1 MSEQKPRI
9 VQVDPQPVDPTTLT
23 TEHGYKPD
31 YPVYP
36 GEEGRV
42 LDPDQAHVMA
52 NASKKA
58 EESALS
64 YREDAEKAIER
75 ADSELDPQR
84 ASDSLSFA
92 DDNMRRSEHASQRA
106 DNLAVEAAK
115 KYVDNEAAAQQLS
128 DRVSVSKNR

>member
-36 GEEGRV
+36 GEESRV

-52 NASKKA
+52 AASKKA

-64 YREDAEKAIER
+64 HRKDAEEAIER
-75 ADSELDPQR
+75 ADSALDPQR

-92 DDNMRRSEHASQRA
+92 DDSMRRSEHASQRA

-128 DRVSVSKNR
+128 ERVTEAKNR

>member
-36 GEEGRV
+36 GEEDRV

-52 NASKKA
+52 NASKEREERALELRNNA
-58 EESALS
+58 ET
-64 YREDAEKAIER
+64 AIEA
-75 ADSELDPQR
+75 ADSEIDPHLASKNLDYAR
-84 ASDSLSFA
+84 ERMTVSEKVSEDA
-92 DDNMRRSEHASQRA
+92 DR
-106 DNLAVEAAK
+106 LAVEAAK
-115 KYVDNEAAAQQLS
+115 QYVNNEAAAQQIS
-128 DRVSVSKNR
+128 GRVAASKNR

>member
-9 VQVDPQPVDPTTLT
+9 VQVESQPVDPTTLT

-52 NASKKA
+52 AASKGY
-58 EESALS
+58 EEDALY
-64 YREDAEKAIER
+64 YRKEAEKAIEA
-75 ADSELDPQR
+75 ADSELKPLA
-84 ASDSLSFA
+84 ASNHLGFA
-92 DDNMRRSEHASQRA
+92 GERMQRSEDASQRA

-115 KYVDNEAAAQQLS
+115 KYVDNEAAAKQLS
-128 DRVSVSKNR
+128 DRVSAAKNR